1 LVDKILENKA
11 NTTTASLLCLQYQ
24 SRFPK
29 IVAMAFQPVSEAEN
43 VIKPEAAAP
52 PMDTSDLPL
61 LLKNFSKRA
70 SLP

>member
-1 LVDKILENKA
+1 
-11 NTTTASLLCLQYQ
+11 
-24 SRFPK
+24 
-29 IVAMAFQPVSEAEN
+29 MAFQPVSEAEN
-43 VIKPEAAAP
+43 VIKPEAVAP